1 MERYP
6 LLLSDGIYT
15 EKWVVNYG
23 WFIFY
28 IYLLFYWTRFYL
40 FIFSIHF
47 IPFRAAVHTVF
58 LSVQR
63 LNHLLLTIKWP
74 VEITQ
79 GIYISFFWQL
89 YYHLNKSE
97 INWCAA
103 GTGIDALND
112 VYSSVPIWS
121 SRSNHSQGANNNI
134 SPMMYYT
141 NLAES
146 QDPDEKRQVLKAE
159 VSKRWEDQPVHIW
172 FLCFRLSWENKAL
185 ITGWWLHPAHSCLP
199 GRAPP
204 LQYSLCIIH
213 AHLMVYLACLI
224 LMYKHFHVLQL
235 IFQDVSTGSGVSTR
249 P

>member
-1 MERYP
+1 M
-6 LLLSDGIYT
+6 
-15 EKWVVNYG
+15 
-23 WFIFY
+23 
-28 IYLLFYWTRFYL
+28 
-40 FIFSIHF
+40 
-47 IPFRAAVHTVF
+47 
-58 LSVQR
+58 QR

-185 ITGWWLHPAHSCLP
+185 ITGWWLS
-199 GRAPP
+199 
-204 LQYSLCIIH
+204 
-213 AHLMVYLACLI
+213 
-224 LMYKHFHVLQL
+224 QL
-235 IFQDVSTGSGVSTR
+235 IPVSPDVLRRSSTHSVLFTHI
-249 P
+249 